1 MQPIKSTHEI
11 TKHHFRGGIAMVIT
25 DCSVTSITWSAN
37 TGLIGEPTLHT
48 KKSASN
54 GDHRI

>member
-1 MQPIKSTHEI
+1 
-11 TKHHFRGGIAMVIT
+11 MVIT